1 MNLTEP
7 KKVIQIASDADAIAV
22 DRRYYTSAENLSKQ
36 LSICSYEYELPALK
50 KNLEFFPSEHEPEL
64 GDTYIRSPFDKDVYI
79 RLENYEDYLL
89 RRKISC
95 MSRIAQC
102 LGASNVN
109 FTIKVDSMKKRNWD
123 SATNGNYMDMVECDV
138 EVAKKQSESLSQK
151 YMVDSVYDGI
161 ATSENYDEAVK
172 YAQECHLVAEPDVK
186 FLLEGRKTT
195 EVNRQKHYK
204 VTFSMSEELNEG
216 LNVACSLGVMDK
228 VFSLTSSFKE
238 ATKYEKKLYA
248 EFVIDFE
255 K

>member
-1 MNLTEP
+1 
-7 KKVIQIASDADAIAV
+7 
-22 DRRYYTSAENLSKQ
+22 
-36 LSICSYEYELPALK
+36 
-50 KNLEFFPSEHEPEL
+50 
-64 GDTYIRSPFDKDVYI
+64 
-79 RLENYEDYLL
+79 
-89 RRKISC
+89 
-95 MSRIAQC
+95 
-102 LGASNVN
+102 
-109 FTIKVDSMKKRNWD
+109 
-123 SATNGNYMDMVECDV
+123 
-138 EVAKKQSESLSQK
+138 
-151 YMVDSVYDGI
+151 MVDSVYDGI